1 LIGQIK
7 KSFKLSDSLKE

>member
-1 LIGQIK
+1 LIGQIN